1 MRMNPSRVV
10 VVLGMLLVWALA
22 LENAC
27 GEKPVVTQVENS
39 LVEEAVRKTGVLN
52 EKMEE
57 AKAKGIDVT
66 REEST
71 LWFAQQ
77 FLKFADWDESHP
89 SEVAYLFAQYG
100 PYEQQSETLAKEI
113 PEFQRR
119 MVVETLDQAIETLS
133 KVISGKIQRRPVN
146 KIDWRNVKVG
156 DNMLVSHG
164 KPVFL
169 YDYFSK
175 SVGRPLRDGDVYND
189 HLGAIYHGGENLYPP
204 EYDRAINSFLLK
216 ENRDLDL
223 ELLREVTGV
232 DDTNVGFLLYW
243 MQGIPEW
250 VEKREPEVRFG
261 RSTFTGFDIDN
272 PLVKE
277 VWGTIAR
284 ETGAL
289 TRGKRVTRLG
299 YILANEPHWHS
310 IASNWTRRT
319 GEMQQISSYTLE
331 GFRQWLRA
339 KYSGDINRLNQNWET
354 QFLGFETVQIQ
365 IPISAQTRGT
375 PVFYDWARYNMD
387 RVISWYAMLQGEL
400 RKGNPDADTH
410 IKLIPHLYTDDDRAH
425 GIDIESLTQLTSI
438 IGDDAKTRPTRR
450 NYTNAPEPWEQH
462 YAFFWEELCMSYDFM
477 ESVAPDSIHINSESH
492 FLSAARWRKLD
503 LSTQYVK
510 CVYWLATLHGMDA
523 NFAWFWARDPDG
535 SPEDRLEGELN
546 FADLALAGSFAGS
559 VNQQPHIANAY
570 TQVMLDLNSFSEEVI
585 ALRKQRRPLRLF
597 HSETSAINK
606 RSHMTEQFALYE
618 AMFFDGFPVGFATEK
633 IIKTQDNASWDAI
646 LIYRTP
652 YVTVAELNA
661 LQSYLDQGGTV
672 IVDGEKSLA
681 KDEYGN
687 PHAKRLEAGQGR
699 LVVLKSNPSPQQIRD
714 IALRDIA
721 ISMPAFALVEDNGS
735 DRKGCRWQAVKQDD
749 GSYLVS
755 IINLGKHDADLQIVF
770 DHDKPVSV
778 TNLLTGQVVGTDLSL
793 DSQGVALLKIHSQS
807 GN

>member
-1 MRMNPSRVV
+1 MRINPSHVV
-10 VVLGMLLVWALA
+10 VVLSVLLGWAVST
-22 LENAC
+22 ENAC
-27 GEKPVVTQVENS
+27 GDKPVVTQVENP
-39 LVEEAVRKTGVLN
+39 LAKEAVRKMGVLK
-52 EKMEE
+52 ERMAE
-57 AKAKGIDVT
+57 AEDKGMDVT

-71 LWFAQQ
+71 LWFAEQ
-77 FLKFADWDESHP
+77 FLKFADWDENHP

-100 PYEQQSETLAKEI
+100 PYGQQSETLAKEI

-119 MVVETLDQAIETLS
+119 MVVVTLDQAIETLS
-133 KVISGKIQRRPVN
+133 KVINGEIRRRPVN
-146 KIDWRNVKVG
+146 KIDWRNVEVG

-175 SVGRPLRDGDVYND
+175 SVGRPLSDGGVYND

-216 ENRDLDL
+216 EDRSLDQ
-223 ELLREVTGV
+223 ELLREVTEI

-250 VEKREPEVRFG
+250 VQRREPEVRFG

-284 ETGAL
+284 ETGVL

-319 GEMQQISSYTLE
+319 GEMQQVSSYTLD
-331 GFRQWLRA
+331 GFRQWLRE
-339 KYSGDINRLNQNWET
+339 KYSGDIDQLNRNWDK
-354 QFLGFETVQIQ
+354 QFTSFENVQMQ

-375 PVFYDWARYNMD
+375 PIFYDWARYNMD
-387 RVISWYAMLQGEL
+387 RVIAWYGLLQSEL

-410 IKLIPHLYTDDDRAH
+410 IKLIPHHYTDNDRAH

-438 IGDDAKTRPTRR
+438 IGDDAKARPTRR
-450 NYTNAPEPWEQH
+450 SYTNEPEPWEQH
-462 YAFFWEELCMSYDFM
+462 YAFYWEELCMSYDFM

-570 TQVMLDLNSFSEEVI
+570 TQVMMDLNSFSEEVI

-618 AMFFDGFPVGFATEK
+618 ELFFEGFPMGFATEK
-633 IIKTQDNASWDAI
+633 IIKSQDNGSWDAI
-646 LIYRTP
+646 LVFRTP
-652 YVTVAELNA
+652 YVTVAELDA

-699 LVVLKSNPSPQQIRD
+699 LVLLENNPSPKQIRD
-714 IALRDIA
+714 IALRKIA
-721 ISMPAFALVEDNGS
+721 SSMSHFKLVEDNGS
-735 DRKGCRWQAVKQDD
+735 DRKSCRWQAVKQDD

-755 IINLGKHDADLQIVF
+755 ILNLGKHDAELQIVF

-778 TNLLTGQVVGTDLSL
+778 TDLLTGQDIGTDLSL
-793 DSQGVALLKIHSQS
+793 DSQGVALLKIHSRS